1 MKFTSNDTENLFE
14 LMRWR
19 RDVRHFSPSPV
30 SKEDLA
36 TMRQAMAL
44 APSVGNSR
52 PWRVIRV
59 NSSATKE
66 AVITNFKAANK
77 VAANIYDDAKRQQYQ
92 ELKLAGLKEAP
103 VHLAIFTDMA
113 PIEGAGLGRQ
123 SMPDTLT
130 YSTVSAIHQL
140 WLAARTLNIGI
151 GWVSILEPEKMN
163 KILSVRDDWKFTAY
177 LCVGFP
183 KEDYETP
190 ELERKGWQENVD
202 HDWLER

>member
-1 MKFTSNDTENLFE
+1 
-14 LMRWR
+14 
-19 RDVRHFSPSPV
+19 
-30 SKEDLA
+30 
-36 TMRQAMAL
+36 MRQAMAL

-59 NSSATKE
+59 NSTATKE
-66 AVITNFKAANK
+66 AVITNFKAANEI
-77 VAANIYDDAKRQQYQ
+77 AADIYDDAKRQQYQ
-92 ELKLAGLKEAP
+92 KLKLAGLKEAP

-151 GWVSILEPEKMN
+151 GWVSILEPENMN
-163 KILSVRDDWKFTAY
+163 KILSVQDDWKFTAY
-177 LCVGFP
+177 LCVGYP